1 MVSLNS
7 QQRENLVE
15 SIANNFRNKF
25 INKSGL
31 ISRNYPPDE
40 RSIIDNFDDIVPFLD
55 YFGYS
60 DIIFSQIDILTP
72 NSYEEEMSVNGVLFS
87 YKIDE
92 YVGGLNHIFRKYKN
106 KKAEILL
113 KDAIKKTFKYFIE
126 GDQFSDIY
134 DLNLKQRS
142 KYYSTWSA
150 GFLETILEVESID
163 KPKEFISD
171 VNKILVAWIKS
182 PFFLRHNLFPFRSS
196 LFALNFSLEE
206 FNSKLNNFCGEVPE
220 KLIDHPNKFKN
231 LLYKNFHL
239 YKFKY
244 GLNRYLRSG
253 HWVQLM
259 KSNTTPVFTMIEMY
273 KITGEEIWYKSVS
286 KWVESAL
293 EKLTDKHYNP
303 YEIWIENKKKNPSLT
318 AGFII
323 IDVICDAYKF
333 LNPNNNW
340 LEQAIKIANKCL
352 SWSWSNNLIPMT
364 PYSEFNHIDNQ
375 IDFAISIRKLG
386 EISNNAYLKS
396 HSFKLVEKTLEMHRS
411 DNGFYTHI
419 YQNGNYKNLPKNEI
433 DPKYNGLLLKG
444 LVHLEEKDAEIYN
457 NKYLIDLFKDR

>member
-1 MVSLNS
+1 MNINS
-7 QQRENLVE
+7 QQRENIVE
-15 SIANNFRNKF
+15 SIANNFRNRF
-25 INKSGL
+25 INESGL

-60 DIIFSQIDILTP
+60 DIIFSQIDILTL
-72 NSYEEEMSVNGVLFS
+72 NSYEEEMSFNGLLFS

-92 YVGGLNHIFRKYKN
+92 YIGGLNHIFKKYRD
-106 KKAEILL
+106 KKVEILL
-113 KDAIKKTFKYFIE
+113 NDAIKKTFKYFIK

-134 DLNLKQRS
+134 NLNSQRRS

-150 GFLETILEVESID
+150 GFLETLLEVETI
-163 KPKEFISD
+163 KKNYIPD
-171 VNKILVAWIKS
+171 VNKILLAWIKS
-182 PFFLRHNLFPFRSS
+182 PFFVKHNLFPFRSS
-196 LFALNFSLEE
+196 LFPLNFFLEE

-220 KLIDHPNKFKN
+220 KLINHPNKFKN
-231 LLYKNFHL
+231 FLYKNFYL
-239 YKFKY
+239 YDLKY
-244 GLNRYLRSG
+244 GFNRYSKSG

-273 KITGEEIWYKSVS
+273 KLTGEDIWYQSVNN
-286 KWVESAL
+286 WVESAL
-293 EKLTDKHYNP
+293 EKLIDENYNP
-303 YEIWIENKKKNPSLT
+303 YEIWIGYKKKNPSLI

-340 LEQAIKIANKCL
+340 LDKATKIVNKCL
-352 SWSWSNNLIPMT
+352 SWSWSNNLIPMG
-364 PYSEFNHIDNQ
+364 PYSEINHIDNQ
-375 IDFAISIRKLG
+375 IDFAISLRKLG
-386 EISNNAYLKS
+386 EITNNSDFKS
-396 HSFKLVEKTLEMHRS
+396 YSFKLVENTLKMHRS
-411 DNGFYTHI
+411 DEGFYTHI
-419 YQNGNYKNLPKNEI
+419 YQDGKNKNLQKNTI

-444 LVHLEEKDAEIYN
+444 LVHLEEKNAEIYK